1 VLVLAGKM
9 RLRTT
14 KVFVD
19 SRYAVMGTSGSSI
32 LFEIPG
38 GVELGPNARCFVS
51 EFTGV
56 CAWPTLDETNRYQTV
71 VIGGA
76 VHVLSL
82 PAGSYDIDSFAEALQ
97 TALVQEVGSGFQ
109 VERAGI
115 GNTGSTQQLLRVSH
129 PSTAFMLPESPLS
142 KIVSFPQVSATSHTS
157 GFVDLRRVHNV
168 FVHSPSFGNY
178 NTVAPGGVRT
188 VLCKIPVEVGYGG
201 LVRWST
207 GGSSFDYIECGVRSL
222 HLLRLELKD
231 ADGNLLDLQ
240 GTAFSMTLLFSE
252 E

>member
-1 VLVLAGKM
+1 M

-32 LFEIPG
+32 LFEIPD

-51 EFTGV
+51 EFTAV
-56 CAWPTLDETNRYQTV
+56 CAWPTLDETNRHQTV
-71 VIGGA
+71 ITGTGGFY
-76 VHVLSL
+76 VVSL
-82 PAGSYDIDSFAEALQ
+82 PPGSYDLDSFADALQEALRQ
-97 TALVQEVGSGFQ
+97 GVDPGFLVQRTGV
-109 VERAGI
+109 
-115 GNTGSTQQLLRVSH
+115 GNTGSTRQLLRVSNA
-129 PSTAFMLPESPLS
+129 SLSFMLAESPLS
-142 KIVSFPQVSATSHTS
+142 KIVSFPQVSANSHTS
-157 GFVDLRRVHNV
+157 GFVDLRRCHNI

-188 VLCKIPVEVGYGG
+188 VLCKIPVEVGTGA

-207 GGSSFDYIECGVRSL
+207 SGSSYDYIECGVRSL

-231 ADGNLLDLQ
+231 ADGHLLDLQ
-240 GTAFSMTLLFSE
+240 GTAFSMTLLFSDE
-252 E
+252 

>member
-1 VLVLAGKM
+1 M

-19 SRYAVMGTSGSSI
+19 SRYAVLGTSGSSI
-32 LFEIPG
+32 LYEIPG

-51 EFTGV
+51 EFTAV
-56 CAWPTLDETNRYQTV
+56 CAWPTLDESNRYQTV
-71 VIGGA
+71 IIDGT
-76 VHVLSL
+76 VHVASL
-82 PAGSYDIDSFAEALQ
+82 PAGSYDLDSFAEALQ
-97 TALVQEVGSGFQ
+97 TALRDAVHPGFVVERTGVGS
-109 VERAGI
+109 
-115 GNTGSTQQLLRVSH
+115 GSTQQLLRVSN
-129 PSTAFMLPESPLS
+129 SFNFMLAESPLS
-142 KIVSFPQVSATSHTS
+142 KIVSFPQVSANSHVS
-157 GFVDLRRVHNV
+157 GFVDLRRVHSI

-201 LVRWST
+201 LIRWST
-207 GGSSFDYIECGVRSL
+207 SGSSFDYIECGVRSI

-240 GTAFSMTLLFSE
+240 GTSFSLTLLFSE
-252 E
+252 D